1 MRWLL
6 ACARYP
12 AGGPAVS
19 RADTQASVWWCK
31 TPDNHFMPSRLR
43 GVLQRSTGFCEGVLA
58 LSSSCALPRLM
69 RKGLEKEAG
78 FGSGQLLMKRGEVM
92 AQVWP
97 N

>member
-1 MRWLL
+1 MLGAGLCQVPCWGTSREQG
-6 ACARYP
+6 RYSGFRP
-12 AGGPAVS
+12 VV
-19 RADTQASVWWCK
+19 Q
-31 TPDNHFMPSRLR
+31 TPDNHFIPSRLR